1 MVLANIADVKVG
13 LLDET
18 LMERIRE
25 LDKEARELTLAQRE
39 LFREFR
45 KHSGY
50 LYKDDA
56 TTIELIELALIKGDL
71 AKLDNLIK
79 AFVAVQVPGYL
90 MEVFEADLGN
100 FTRKNAQGS
109 LLTVSWDHKEQR
121 LTIFAQGRVDQHTN
135 KRATVFV
142 DLYAGSFKKPEAELT
157 VEGMS
162 EVCTDI
168 QAAGNCIAGILCSL

>member
-1 MVLANIADVKVG
+1 MVLANYASARIDLPNEDLV
-13 LLDET
+13 
-18 LMERIRE
+18 ERIRE
-25 LDKEARELTLAQRE
+25 LDKEVRELTPAQRE

-56 TTIELIELALIKGDL
+56 TTIEHIELALIQGDL
-71 AKLDNLIK
+71 AKLDSLIK
-79 AFVAVQVPGYL
+79 AFVAMQVPAYL

-100 FTRKNAQGS
+100 FTRKNGQGS
-109 LLTVSWDHKEQR
+109 LLTVSWQQRDQR
-121 LTIFAQGRVDQHTN
+121 LTIFAQGRVDQHAN
-135 KRATVFV
+135 KRVTVFV
-142 DLYAGSFKKPEAELT
+142 DLYAGTFKKPEAELT
-157 VEGMS
+157 VEGMD